1 VTLDDLTGT
10 GVQELRADLAAV
22 RGGAAPDVGTDKV
35 ILNGSAKDEIASV
48 LGGGTGSTF
57 VLGLPTFVTI
67 QHGDPAH
74 DELTVSTL
82 AGDDRID
89 ASSLASS
96 LNVVEDGGAGDD
108 DLFGSNVADVQLGGD
123 GADFVDGNRG
133 DDVARLGDG
142 NDTFS
147 WQAGDGGDTVEGQ
160 EGTDAVQQSGS
171 SANEQF
177 AASAAGQRVRLSRSA
192 AAGSET
198 VDAAGVETL
207 VALSFGGADTV
218 AVGDLTG
225 TGVTLVDASLFDFG
239 VPGGAN
245 DAVVADATAA
255 ADKITVAPKG
265 SATGAAITGLAAKI
279 TVTGLASDLLEIRG
293 LGGDDLIDGTG
304 LPATTRL
311 RADGDAGDDILLGGD
326 GDDVLP
332 GGDGADLVLTGRGD
346 NVAFGGAG
354 NDRLHGQD
362 GDDVLDGGTGFD
374 VLRGG
379 LGDDVLLGGEDV
391 SQD

>member
-1 VTLDDLTGT
+1 
-10 GVQELRADLAAV
+10 
-22 RGGAAPDVGTDKV
+22 
-35 ILNGSAKDEIASV
+35 
-48 LGGGTGSTF
+48 

-74 DELTVSTL
+74 DELTVNTL

-108 DLFGSNVADVQLGGD
+108 DLFGSNVAEVQLGGD

-245 DAVVADATAA
+245 DAVVADATAG

-326 GDDVLP
+326 GDDVLLAGP
-332 GGDGADLVLTGRGD
+332 GNDTNDGGPGD
-346 NVAFGGAG
+346 NVVIDGAG
-354 NDRLHGQD
+354 LASTATVGSAWVADHTSSLKGKTVLTFD
-362 GDDVLDGGTGFD
+362 GKRYTLPHADLA
-374 VLRGG
+374 R
-379 LGDDVLLGGEDV
+379 
-391 SQD
+391 